1 MKLEKIMSIV
11 FYLINFIAVLFFFQY
26 FFKLN
31 TVFTAILL
39 ILYVFSYFLYQE
51 NKEKTLKEYYVEKED
66 YNILLREF
74 MKILERKKKM
84 VKVIY
89 TLGKILY
96 LIIILIIFITGIC
109 GISDVLEYFNITGF
123 LNNIFTYVFAIY
135 GIGMFFYDIDKT
147 YNNKEPKNE

>member
-74 MKILERKKKM
+74 MKILERKKKN
-84 VKVIY
+84 
-89 TLGKILY
+89 G
-96 LIIILIIFITGIC
+96 
-109 GISDVLEYFNITGF
+109 
-123 LNNIFTYVFAIY
+123 
-135 GIGMFFYDIDKT
+135 
-147 YNNKEPKNE
+147 

>member
-26 FFKLN
+26 FFELN

-51 NKEKTLKEYYVEKED
+51 NKEKTLKQYYVERED

-74 MKILERKKKM
+74 MKILERK
-84 VKVIY
+84 
-89 TLGKILY
+89 
-96 LIIILIIFITGIC
+96 
-109 GISDVLEYFNITGF
+109 
-123 LNNIFTYVFAIY
+123 
-135 GIGMFFYDIDKT
+135 
-147 YNNKEPKNE
+147 NKND